1 MPYMF
6 EKSIF
11 ALCGGALEALAPL
24 ISAPTFLRQSRDI
37 QELAGA
43 QAGVNRGQWG

>member
-11 ALCGGALEALAPL
+11 ALRGGALGALATL
-24 ISAPTFLRQSRDI
+24 ISAPTFLRQSRDM
-37 QELAGA
+37 QGLAGA
-43 QAGVNRGQWG
+43 QAGVNRGR